1 MNRPQRR
8 RSSANGAKLLGTPSK
23 RGSPSHSLRYVSI
36 SPRSRHSLPLPYADV
51 PLTFK
56 GNYLTSS
63 DTLADPPTPLLAYF
77 PSAELPVEPGAR
89 FAELF
94 LARPRWKVEEIA
106 PFLADVAVDTKERDK
121 LLLKHARAVTDADGI
136 WYTARAKYSA

>member
-1 MNRPQRR
+1 MFP
-8 RSSANGAKLLGTPSK
+8 
-23 RGSPSHSLRYVSI
+23 
-36 SPRSRHSLPLPYADV
+36 SLPRLSSSFPPTDLSF
-51 PLTFK
+51 PHQ

-63 DTLADPPTPLLAYF
+63 DTLVDPPTALLAYF

>member
-1 MNRPQRR
+1 MHSSCTTSYHLFLRAASQQRVLDTATWFMQGYL
-8 RSSANGAKLLGTPSK
+8 S
-23 RGSPSHSLRYVSI
+23 
-36 SPRSRHSLPLPYADV
+36 
-51 PLTFK
+51 K

-63 DTLADPPTPLLAYF
+63 DTLVDPPTALLAYF

-121 LLLKHARAVTDADGI
+121 LLLKHARAVTEADGI